1 MLGLNKREGRIFRY
15 ALVGHG
21 GLACLLFVFG
31 LLPSCEEDPEVV
43 HVELSIRLLRPLPSP
58 LLQVTPQPTLPN
70 PFPTA
75 QTFGHATTSAQ
86 ATAQTTAQT
95 CGHATPPV

>member
-43 HVELSIRLLRPLPSP
+43 HVFELSAATPSPTPLPPLPLSAAESRRSLHDSP
-58 LLQVTPQPTLPN
+58 LCVV
-70 PFPTA
+70 
-75 QTFGHATTSAQ
+75 G
-86 ATAQTTAQT
+86 
-95 CGHATPPV
+95 PPPAW

>member
-43 HVELSIRLLRPLPSP
+43 HVFELSAATPSPTPIPPLP
-58 LLQVTPQPTLPN
+58 QVTPQPT
-70 PFPTA
+70 
-75 QTFGHATTSAQ
+75 
-86 ATAQTTAQT
+86 
-95 CGHATPPV
+95 PPKPVPPAAFARALSTL